1 MRIEDFE
8 DQGLASWVLTYLD
21 EQTEAIKKRGGKAS
35 ALMDAV
41 RGRTE
46 EHWYWRRRE
55 IELSKLWYSDR
66 HFDPSW
72 FPACHW
78 FEDDP
83 PYRET
88 DARAEAE
95 AARKDGARR
104 WQLKRELLDRR
115 VEDLLRKRITPS
127 EGGIDYPPRMRAED
141 VARALEQLLD
151 ETEHVDWGPS
161 TSVEILP

>member
-1 MRIEDFE
+1 MRIEDFQ

-21 EQTEAIKKRGGKAS
+21 EQTEAIKKRGGKVS

-46 EHWYWRRRE
+46 EHWYWHRRE
-55 IELSKLWYSDR
+55 IELSRLWYSDK

-72 FPACHW
+72 FPACRW
-78 FEDDP
+78 KEDDP
-83 PYRET
+83 PHREK
-88 DARAEAE
+88 DALAEAE

-115 VEDLLRKRITPS
+115 VDDLVKGRSWSS
-127 EGGIDYPPRMRAED
+127 EQGVGYPARMRAED

-151 ETEHVDWGPS
+151 ETEHPDWGPK
-161 TSVEILP
+161 TSVEIIY